1 MHPSLASTLWKAL
14 GPQQVG
20 RPLPTLAMEMPFG
33 CQLLPPAES
42 SLEIGANV
50 TVRPQVRGGVGMVCL
65 SRWKVGG
72 QQTSVSLAM
81 TRAPGCA
88 HCSLERPQLSES
100 WFTPTSLLQTP
111 GCPSRCLD
119 LVSSDSMGTEV
130 VTYSPEISQGLS
142 DKHPKP
148 GQKLPPWSRQRRCGP
163 SISL

>member
-1 MHPSLASTLWKAL
+1 M
-14 GPQQVG
+14 G

-33 CQLLPPAES
+33 CQLLPQAES

-65 SRWKVGG
+65 SRWKVGA
-72 QQTSVSLAM
+72 SKHL
-81 TRAPGCA
+81 
-88 HCSLERPQLSES
+88 
-100 WFTPTSLLQTP
+100 FLLQGPQHLAVHTAAWKDLSCLSHGSHP
-111 GCPSRCLD
+111 QVCSRPLAALPCCLD
-119 LVSSDSMGTEV
+119 LVSSDSVGTEV